1 MFYRRLFSAFRR
13 NIPIPMNARIRV
25 VLADDHPVVVAGVT
39 AIIEESGDMEIV
51 GTACNSSEMVALL
64 DRYPCDVLLT
74 DYAMPGGDYGDGI
87 PLMGFLLGR
96 YPLLRIVVL
105 TMLDNGAIL
114 PRLAATGIHGL
125 VSKADELSHI
135 PLAIRSVER
144 GRTYLSPLMQATLD
158 GSRGVGGKARP
169 ALTVREEQVIRLFV
183 SGLSVGQIAQRLERG
198 KQTISAQKVSA
209 MRKLGI
215 DREADLYRY
224 ALELGWETTAEYRV
238 ANRPVMPTDH

>member
-96 YPLLRIVVL
+96 YPLVRIVVL

-135 PLAIRSVER
+135 PLCLLYTSDA
-144 GRTYLSPLMQATLD
+144 AD
-158 GSRGVGGKARP
+158 
-169 ALTVREEQVIRLFV
+169 
-183 SGLSVGQIAQRLERG
+183 
-198 KQTISAQKVSA
+198 
-209 MRKLGI
+209 
-215 DREADLYRY
+215 DLY
-224 ALELGWETTAEYRV
+224 TV
-238 ANRPVMPTDH
+238 